1 MTLHNNFWWPS
12 LILDGKRLLLVANNI
27 GAPSPLPWKFRLKNS
42 DNVSRVICPKPVK
55 SLVRRFFSVYW
66 MEMFFLFLYRTR
78 QMHFELSVQL
88 LKLNG
93 TLDWGYLVWTLSS
106 KHYALSF
113 VGSIS
118 FLWQKSNAVFPPT
131 GCLVLG
137 FWSKEPLELT
147 RYRPDAS
154 QPAFVVNSLLHLQRR
169 IYFGSFRP

>member
-1 MTLHNNFWWPS
+1 MEKGFS
-12 LILDGKRLLLVANNI
+12 LLQITFALLF
-27 GAPSPLPWKFRLKNS
+27 PWKFRLKNS

-66 MEMFFLFLYRTR
+66 MEMFFLV
-78 QMHFELSVQL
+78 SVQDTPNAL
-88 LKLNG
+88 RAFCTAFKIKRNTWLGISRLN
-93 TLDWGYLVWTLSS
+93 SS
-106 KHYALSF
+106 MHYALSF
-113 VGSIS
+113 VGSTS

-131 GCLVLG
+131 GFLVLG

-154 QPAFVVNSLLHLQRR
+154 QPAFVVNSLLHLRRR

>member
-1 MTLHNNFWWPS
+1 MEKGFS
-12 LILDGKRLLLVANNI
+12 LLQITFALPLLF
-27 GAPSPLPWKFRLKNS
+27 PWKFRLKNS

-66 MEMFFLFLYRTR
+66 MEMFFLVSVQDSTR

-113 VGSIS
+113 VGSTS

-131 GCLVLG
+131 GFLVLG

-147 RYRPDAS
+147 RYRTEAS
-154 QPAFVVNSLLHLQRR
+154 QPAFVVNSLLHLRRR

>member
-1 MTLHNNFWWPS
+1 MEKGFS
-12 LILDGKRLLLVANNI
+12 LLQITFALPLLF
-27 GAPSPLPWKFRLKNS
+27 PWKFRLKNS
-42 DNVSRVICPKPVK
+42 DKVSRVICPKPVK

-66 MEMFFLFLYRTR
+66 MEMFFLVSVQDSTS
-78 QMHFELSVQL
+78 QMYFELSVQL

-113 VGSIS
+113 VGSTS
-118 FLWQKSNAVFPPT
+118 FLWLKSNAVFPPT
-131 GCLVLG
+131 GFLVLG

-154 QPAFVVNSLLHLQRR
+154 QPAFVVNSLLHLRRR

>member
-1 MTLHNNFWWPS
+1 MEKGFS
-12 LILDGKRLLLVANNI
+12 LLQITFALPLLF
-27 GAPSPLPWKFRLKNS
+27 PWKFRLKNS

-66 MEMFFLFLYRTR
+66 MECFFLFLYRSR

-113 VGSIS
+113 VGSTS
-118 FLWQKSNAVFPPT
+118 FLWQKSSAVFPPT
-131 GCLVLG
+131 GFLVLG

-154 QPAFVVNSLLHLQRR
+154 QPAFVVNSLFHLRRR

>member
-1 MTLHNNFWWPS
+1 MEKGFS
-12 LILDGKRLLLVANNI
+12 LLQITFALPLLF
-27 GAPSPLPWKFRLKNS
+27 PWKFRLKNS

-66 MEMFFLFLYRTR
+66 MEMFFLFMYRTR

-106 KHYALSF
+106 KHYALPF

-118 FLWQKSNAVFPPT
+118 FLWQKSHAVFPPT
-131 GCLVLG
+131 GFLVLG

-154 QPAFVVNSLLHLQRR
+154 QPAFIVNSLLHLQRR

>member
-1 MTLHNNFWWPS
+1 MEKGFS
-12 LILDGKRLLLVANNI
+12 LLQITFALPLLF
-27 GAPSPLPWKFRLKNS
+27 PWKFRLKNS

-66 MEMFFLFLYRTR
+66 MEMFFLV
-78 QMHFELSVQL
+78 SVQDTPNAL
-88 LKLNG
+88 RAFCTAFKLNG

-113 VGSIS
+113 VGSTS

-131 GCLVLG
+131 GFLVLG

-147 RYRPDAS
+147 RYRTDAS
-154 QPAFVVNSLLHLQRR
+154 QPAFVVNSLLHLRRR